1 MVTKNISSSI
11 KYLKLKKIIINKI
24 EFCPYH
30 PEGIIKKYR
39 KKTNLRKPG
48 NLMIKKIFKKW
59 KIDKKRS
66 FMIGDKITDKKA
78 AIKSNLY
85 FEYAKNNFYKQI
97 IKLEKKIVNNYL

>member
-1 MVTKNISSSI
+1 
-11 KYLKLKKIIINKI
+11 
-24 EFCPYH
+24 
-30 PEGIIKKYR
+30 
-39 KKTNLRKPG
+39 
-48 NLMIKKIFKKW
+48 MIKKIFKKW

-97 IKLEKKIVNNYL
+97 IKLEQQSGRCVARNRGINIASGKYCLFTNSKQDTSFSLISQ